1 MPSQNKRQDLKS
13 DGWRIKEKGGKAVES
28 GPNLGASWDEMSLK
42 ETKQAKENDFLVIS
56 GMETWPLI
64 GSRLQKN
71 LPFVCL
77 HYLLHFLHLLSSTPG
92 ADAGCWPHRRRWRWL
107 GCPGTGRKVIR
118 MASLFSP
125 VFTCLH
131 RGICWFWVQIISGE
145 LHNLLKWTRVFF
157 VLFFTS
163 YPPITSCLVM
173 LTFKGPQR
181 MNFFPHMHQF
191 EEMYESHLQSLAL
204 WQQLITTSRERAH
217 RWGIVWFILK

>member
-13 DGWRIKEKGGKAVES
+13 DGWRIKEKGGNAVES
-28 GPNLGASWDEMSLK
+28 GPNLGASWDETSPK
-42 ETKQAKENDFLVIS
+42 ETKQTKENDFLVIS

-64 GSRLQKN
+64 GSQLQKN
-71 LPFVCL
+71 LPCVCI
-77 HYLLHFLHLLSSTPG
+77 LSSTFSPP
-92 ADAGCWPHRRRWRWL
+92 AVLDTRSRRWMLTRQK
-107 GCPGTGRKVIR
+107 KVTAAGMSWNR
-118 MASLFSP
+118 EESHTNGVA
-125 VFTCLH
+125 VFTYLH

-157 VLFFTS
+157 VLFFTP

-173 LTFKGPQR
+173 LTFKEPQR
-181 MNFFPHMHQF
+181 MNFFPRMHQF